1 MRAMLVSRLLR
12 EDRQT
17 HVAYAPGNGALLAR
31 GRRLVCLA
39 LDAEIHDVV
48 TADGAVVDDDVPCP
62 QRHGVPLQIRQLIVA
77 DHVKRLPERTFFTS
91 NLFFSP
97 LSTALAP
104 ALADF
109 AFGAALAS
117 VISTSAILRFLV
129 AC

>member
-48 TADGAVVDDDVPCP
+48 AANGAVVDYNVPRP
-62 QRHGVPLQIRQLIVA
+62 ESYRIPL
-77 DHVKRLPERTFFTS
+77 P
-91 NLFFSP
+91 P
-97 LSTALAP
+97 
-104 ALADF
+104 
-109 AFGAALAS
+109 
-117 VISTSAILRFLV
+117 
-129 AC
+129 C